1 MNQLRKIIMNPVTGV
16 VIMGL
21 GAILLMGGNDLGF
34 YLLMIGF
41 ISTI

>member
-1 MNQLRKIIMNPVTGV
+1 MNQLRRIIMNPVTGV

-21 GAILLMGGNDLGF
+21 GAILLMGGNDLGV

-41 ISTI
+41 VSTI